1 MVDAAHRVNAVSVV
15 TAAKDL
21 APLPEVDR
29 DRPDAAFLAA
39 MQARYPL
46 EREVEWAFTRR
57 LQRRGEGPFRA
68 PSRDEIGQRLQA
80 MLREHVQGGFEISEL
95 AWLGGGGSKLQL
107 RFTLQTEQSLR
118 GHHRR
123 VLVLRMEPAES
134 LNPSSRQREAEIL
147 AAVAHVLPV
156 PEVYWV
162 DRDGR
167 WFGEPALIYS
177 FSAGVA
183 KPGGFSNQ
191 RVTGLGTNFGPLR
204 DCLGRQFVEALATL
218 HTLEPAQL
226 QLDSFDIPAAGST
239 EAARWQLHRA
249 LRCWEEDRA
258 APVPLMDLARSW
270 LERHLPV
277 LDRASLIHGDYRSG
291 NFLFDEPTGRIT
303 AILDWERCTVGDRH
317 RDLAWATSEAIGHY
331 ADDGQTLLVCG
342 LLPLPEFLQRYEA
355 ASGLAVDP
363 ARLRYYTVL
372 SRYQQAVTV
381 LATGYRVVRLRRSH
395 QDVLLSRIEAA
406 AYVLM
411 EELRTALAEAMAL
424 EGEAARV

>member
-1 MVDAAHRVNAVSVV
+1 MAAHDRVIAQ
-15 TAAKDL
+15 
-21 APLPEVDR
+21 VDR
-29 DRPDAAFLAA
+29 DRPDPAFLAA

-46 EREVEWAFTRR
+46 EREIEWAFTRR
-57 LQRRGEGPFRA
+57 LQRRADGPFRA
-68 PSRDEIGQRLQA
+68 PTRDEIGARLSA
-80 MLREHVQGGFEISEL
+80 MLAQVIEGAFTVSDL

-107 RFTLQTEQSLR
+107 RFVLDTERPLR
-118 GHHRR
+118 GRTRHP
-123 VLVLRMEPAES
+123 LVLRMEPAES

-177 FSAGVA
+177 FSSGVA
-183 KPGGFSNQ
+183 KPRGFANQ
-191 RVTGLGTNFGPLR
+191 RVTGLGTNFGRLR
-204 DCLGRQFVEALATL
+204 ETLGQQFVEALARL
-218 HTLEPAQL
+218 HALDPARL
-226 QLDSFDIPAAGST
+226 PLNSFDLPAAGRT
-239 EAARWQLHRA
+239 EAARWQVNRA

-258 APVPLMDLARSW
+258 EPSPLMDLARSW
-270 LERHLPV
+270 LERHLPA
-277 LDRASLIHGDYRSG
+277 LDRASLVHGDYRSG
-291 NFLFDEPTGRIT
+291 NFLFDEDSGRIT

-331 ADDGQTLLVCG
+331 AEDGRTLLVCG
-342 LLPLPEFLQRYEA
+342 LLPRDEFLHRYA
-355 ASGLAVDP
+355 QASGEPVDP
-363 ARLRYYTVL
+363 RRLLFYTVL

-395 QDVLLSRIEAA
+395 QDVLLARLSCA

-411 EELRTALAEAMAL
+411 EELRQSLVEAMAQ
-424 EGEAARV
+424 EQGGVDA